1 MNIDTLPKG
10 VFKNGK
16 RFSVYVPSLLVP
28 TLGKTSV
35 SFSTMEEAIN
45 KRKEWSKYLSVDYTP
60 VNNDKDYGIDWSLI
74 ETSFEKLKGRSSID
88 KSLLMCIRQQ
98 LLGAVCIDNTF
109 RFYINCPDR
118 TRSYVLRTED
128 DIPFVKNVLAKAG
141 YNTFKARRIKRDI
154 FNIKACEEY
163 KKDSTHITFTGK
175 HYIVRLPKKLPE
187 DFPSDMVTK
196 FKNYEDAKAL
206 RDTLGPYYRGVY
218 FRDCVGLY
226 LKDPTHKADPTYKV
240 DTTYKVDDT
249 PVVAISA
256 AKLEALRCLAHPDTD
271 THYAEDVYIL
281 NEKDHTYHHL
291 GACSKFDILT
301 NIVKCGTSEVVVLSK
316 STDGSYK
323 VLNILN

>member
-1 MNIDTLPKG
+1 MNTDTLPKG
-10 VFKNGK
+10 VYKNGK
-16 RFSVYVPSLLVP
+16 RFAVYVPSVLIP
-28 TLGKTSV
+28 TIGKTSV
-35 SFSTMEEAIN
+35 SFSTVEEATN
-45 KRKEWSKYLSVDYTP
+45 KREEWLKYLSVNYTP
-60 VNNDKDYGIDWSLI
+60 VNNDKDYDVDWSLI

-98 LLGAVCIDNTF
+98 LLGTVCIDNTF

-141 YNTFKARRIKRDI
+141 YDTFKARRIKRDI

-187 DFPSDMVTK
+187 DFPSDTVTK

-206 RDTLGPYYRGVY
+206 RDTLNPYYRGVC
-218 FRDCVGLY
+218 FRDFVCLY
-226 LKDPTHKADPTYKV
+226 LRDPTHKV
-240 DTTYKVDDT
+240 DTTNKVDDT
-249 PVVAISA
+249 PAVAISD
-256 AKLEALRCLAHPDTD
+256 AKLEALRCLAHSDTN

-301 NIVKCGTSEVVVLSK
+301 SIVKGGTSEVVVLSK

-323 VLNILN
+323 VLNILS